1 MINIYPSL
9 YRIGAASCG
18 ALTTIPFDFMQTIVI
33 SNHNIE
39 FKLEEF
45 KWIFFMTLLFT
56 IQNSVY
62 DSSKFINSQ
71 TIRGIL
77 SGIVASPIYI
87 YLEMQK
93 IYSRIGVYPEIKKF
107 SLWITLREII
117 VFITMYNIFL
127 LNIPY
132 AKFIS
137 AFLANSFG
145 FPLKVI
151 AFKKAYTKL
160 TFDSKSIKKTAILE
174 IIKSS
179 LGDGLSLAL
188 IYNCKFS
195 PIKYLK

>member
-18 ALTTIPFDFMQTIVI
+18 ALITIPFDIMQTKLI
-33 SNHNIE
+33 SNQNIE
-39 FKLEEF
+39 FKIEEF
-45 KWIFFMTLLFT
+45 KWMFFMTILFS

-62 DSSKFINSQ
+62 DWSKFINSQ
-71 TIRGIL
+71 TIRAAL
-77 SGIVASPIYI
+77 CGIVAAPIYI
-87 YLEMQK
+87 YVEMRK
-93 IYSRIGVYPEIKKF
+93 INSRIGLYPKIKQF

-117 VFITMYNIFL
+117 VLVTMYNIFL

-137 AFLANSFG
+137 AFFANSFG
-145 FPLKVI
+145 FPVRII
-151 AFKKAYTKL
+151 ALKKAYPTL
-160 TFDSKSIKKTAILE
+160 IFNYESIKKTAFLE

-179 LGDGLSLAL
+179 IGDGLTLVL

-195 PIKYLK
+195 PIK

>member
-18 ALTTIPFDFMQTIVI
+18 ALTTIPFDIMQTKVV
-33 SNHNIE
+33 SNKDIE

-45 KWIFFMTLLFT
+45 KWMFFMTALFA
-56 IQNSVY
+56 IQNSAY
-62 DSSKFINSQ
+62 NWSKFINSQ
-71 TIRGIL
+71 TIRGAL

-87 YLEMQK
+87 YLEMRK
-93 IYSRIGVYPEIKKF
+93 INSRIGLYPKIKQF
-107 SLWITLREII
+107 TLWITLREII
-117 VFITMYNIFL
+117 VFVTMYNIFL

-137 AFLANSFG
+137 AFFANSLG
-145 FPLKVI
+145 FPLRVL
-151 AFKKAYTKL
+151 AFKKAYPSL
-160 TFDSKSIKKTAILE
+160 IFDNKSIKKTAILE

-179 LGDGLSLAL
+179 IGDGVTLVL

-195 PIKYLK
+195 PIK

>member
-18 ALTTIPFDFMQTIVI
+18 ALTTIPFDIMQTKVI

-45 KWIFFMTLLFT
+45 KWMFFMTSLFA

-62 DSSKFINSQ
+62 DSTKFINSQ
-71 TIRGIL
+71 SIRGLL

-87 YLEMQK
+87 YLEMRK
-93 IYSRIGVYPEIKKF
+93 IYSRIGLYPKIKEF

-117 VFITMYNIFL
+117 VFVTMYNIFL

-137 AFLANSFG
+137 AFFANSFG
-145 FPLKVI
+145 FPLRII
-151 AFKKAYTKL
+151 AFKKAYPTL

-179 LGDGLSLAL
+179 LGDGLTLVL

-195 PIKYLK
+195 PIK

>member
-18 ALTTIPFDFMQTIVI
+18 ALTTIPFDIMQTKVV
-33 SNHNIE
+33 SNEDIE

-45 KWIFFMTLLFT
+45 KWMFFMTALFA

-62 DSSKFINSQ
+62 DWSKFIYSQ
-71 TIRGIL
+71 TIRGTL

-87 YLEMQK
+87 YLEMRK
-93 IYSRIGVYPEIKKF
+93 INSRIGLYPKIKQF
-107 SLWITLREII
+107 ALWITLREII
-117 VFITMYNIFL
+117 VFVTMYNIFL
-127 LNIPY
+127 LKIPC

-137 AFLANSFG
+137 AFLANSLG
-145 FPLKVI
+145 FPLRVL
-151 AFKKAYTKL
+151 AFKKAYPTL
-160 TFDSKSIKKTAILE
+160 TFDNKSIKKTAILE

-179 LGDGLSLAL
+179 IGDGLTLVL

-195 PIKYLK
+195 PIK

>member
-18 ALTTIPFDFMQTIVI
+18 ALTTIPFDIMQTKVV
-33 SNHNIE
+33 SNQNIE

-45 KWIFFMTLLFT
+45 KWMFFMTALFA

-62 DSSKFINSQ
+62 DWSKFINSQ
-71 TIRGIL
+71 TIRGAL

-93 IYSRIGVYPEIKKF
+93 INSRIGLYPKIKQF
-107 SLWITLREII
+107 TLWITLREII
-117 VFITMYNIFL
+117 VFVTMYNIFL
-127 LNIPY
+127 LKIPC

-137 AFLANSFG
+137 AFLANSLG
-145 FPLKVI
+145 FPLRI
-151 AFKKAYTKL
+151 LAFKKAYPTL
-160 TFDSKSIKKTAILE
+160 TFDNKSIKKTAILE

-179 LGDGLSLAL
+179 IGDGLTLIL

-195 PIKYLK
+195 PIK